1 MFSNLNFRQVKLH
14 ALGLILI
21 AALSGCGGQS
31 ASQTVEAPPEPVNNP
46 PIITDLHADSAIVQ
60 PLGTSNILCTATD
73 PDGDHLTYRWT
84 TSGGTVDSIGS
95 SATWTA
101 PENPGSYLITVVVSD
116 GKGGAVSHDITV
128 SVPEKP
134 NNPPSIIALKF
145 TRPGRMPVTV
155 KANAS
160 PEELKKTPELVI
172 RKYET
177 ALIDC
182 VAEDHDKDQLTYVW
196 RATGGKIIGDGPNIQ
211 WLAAGDPGTYTVN
224 CEVSDGRGGTGSFTI
239 TISVHCCSG

>member
-1 MFSNLNFRQVKLH
+1 MFSDLHFRRAKVC
-14 ALGLILI
+14 ALGLILV
-21 AALSGCGGQS
+21 AALSGCGGQP
-31 ASQTVEAPPEPVNNP
+31 ASQPVQAPPEPVNNP
-46 PIITDLHADSAIVQ
+46 PVITALHADAAIVQ
-60 PLGTSNILCTATD
+60 PLGTLNVLCTASD

-101 PENPGSYLITVVVSD
+101 PASPGSYLITVVVSD
-116 GKGGAVSHDITV
+116 GKGGATSHDTTV

-134 NNPPSIIALKF
+134 NNPPSIIAIKF
-145 TRPGRMPVTV
+145 TRPNHMPVTV

-160 PEELKKTPELVI
+160 AEELKKTPELVI

-177 ALIDC
+177 ALVEC
-182 VAEDHDKDQLTYVW
+182 VAEDQDKDELTYIW
-196 RATGGKIIGDGPNIQ
+196 RATGGKISGNGPNIQ
-211 WLAAGDPGTYTVN
+211 WLVAGDPGTYTIN
-224 CEVSDGRGGTGSFTI
+224 CEVSDSKGGTSSFTI